1 MSFFG
6 KVFLLTALAGY
17 GYLLLS
23 DPILGKQFETK
34 YTNFQQSP
42 LVKQYIPADAF
53 KYVPTI
59 LAKQII
65 GGLLSSSVLLFICGS
80 FVIFPI
86 FGLLLQIAILSN
98 PLFND
103 DLQTK
108 VECCKIA
115 ALIGGLLI
123 WASSNCCKS
132 KATATKAKAD

>member
-1 MSFFG
+1 MEVYYQVLS
-6 KVFLLTALAGY
+6 Y
-17 GYLLLS
+17 YL
-23 DPILGKQFETK
+23 
-34 YTNFQQSP
+34 
-42 LVKQYIPADAF
+42 
-53 KYVPTI
+53 YVEGI
-59 LAKQII
+59 NHNLI
-65 GGLLSSSVLLFICGS
+65 FS

-132 KATATKAKAD
+132 KATATKAKADWKTYNYDIYFIKSLII